1 MTDLTQR
8 RLALIQWA
16 QSCLDSG
23 DWHGLSDAAMD
34 LLVAD
39 ARLSEQ
45 AHANR
50 YPDEPTLLL
59 PEWFGKA
66 SSTLNKEVM
75 AEFYRLR
82 ELIDRA
88 KPR

>member
-1 MTDLTQR
+1 MSGDLQSR

-39 ARLSEQ
+39 ARLQERAGRDAGKIVFYKRGPYCVHSEHFRCSGCIQ
-45 AHANR
+45 QT
-50 YPDEPTLLL
+50 E
-59 PEWFGKA
+59 
-66 SSTLNKEVM
+66 
-75 AEFYRLR
+75 
-82 ELIDRA
+82 
-88 KPR
+88 